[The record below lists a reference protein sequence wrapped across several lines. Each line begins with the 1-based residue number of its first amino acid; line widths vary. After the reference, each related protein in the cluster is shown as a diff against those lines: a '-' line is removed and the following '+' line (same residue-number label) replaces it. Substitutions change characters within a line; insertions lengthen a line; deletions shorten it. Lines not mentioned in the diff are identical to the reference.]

1 MQALYVEHIYQKR
14 KKKKKVS
21 TGLIEGHV
29 QYKGSFHLSEMTG
42 QAFAV
47 VTRNSFLIKTI
58 QPAIKSWI
66 ACKKQIIFL
75 EKLLKKGHFIVKMT
89 GPAIVT
95 KSIASMKKK
104 NERKSTQ
111 YKVSL

>member
-14 KKKKKVS
+14 KKKKVS

-75 EKLLKKGHFIVKMT
+75 EKLLEKAHFIVKMT

-95 KSIASMKKK
+95 ADQFWLLKS
-104 NERKSTQ
+104 NEV
-111 YKVSL
+111 YC

>member
-1 MQALYVEHIYQKR
+1 
-14 KKKKKVS
+14 
-21 TGLIEGHV
+21 
-29 QYKGSFHLSEMTG
+29 MTG

-89 GPAIVT
+89 GPAMVT